1 MLLPEEKDDEF
12 LENLEQWDWY
22 KKNANLERGIR
33 TLKEVAHFVRSIGI
47 TPSFDE
53 KDIWSSPDVML
64 TMREGQLHDHALL
77 MASMFRACKYETFE
91 ELKTAFVRQ
100 QVKRNTTTGSN
111 TIKILAKA
119 GINQNTTDVQ
129 NSVEE
134 SAAEG
139 EDSDEK
145 SDGEKGDGDDDSQ
158 GSDEEAAGSD
168 EEGGSEEGEG
178 SVADASDVDIDIE
191 DEDAGGKD
199 GEGDDGDDTIED
211 RVFVCVG
218 RFKNDIEKQAV
229 WVMTFDKEF

>member
-1 MLLPEEKDDEF
+1 
-12 LENLEQWDWY
+12 
-22 KKNANLERGIR
+22 
-33 TLKEVAHFVRSIGI
+33 
-47 TPSFDE
+47 
-53 KDIWSSPDVML
+53 
-64 TMREGQLHDHALL
+64 

-119 GINQNTTDVQ
+119 GINQNTTEVQ

-139 EDSDEK
+139 DESDEK
-145 SDGEKGDGDDDSQ
+145 SEGDKGDGDDESQ
-158 GSDEEAAGSD
+158 GSDEDAGGSD
-168 EEGGSEEGEG
+168 EEGDEEGDG
-178 SVADASDVDIDIE
+178 SVADASDVDIDLDD
-191 DEDAGGKD
+191 DEEAGKD
-199 GEGDDGDDTIED
+199 GEGDDGDETIEE